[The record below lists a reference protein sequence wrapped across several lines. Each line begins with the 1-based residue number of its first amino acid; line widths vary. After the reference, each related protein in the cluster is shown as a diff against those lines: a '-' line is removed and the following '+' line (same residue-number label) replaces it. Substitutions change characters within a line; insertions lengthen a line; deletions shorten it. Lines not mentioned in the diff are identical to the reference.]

1 MQKSSIDKDF
11 VNVVAYLDNM
21 GFKPW
26 SSCDGVLANHKE
38 ASYVDKAYM
47 CFMESEKIIDLMAAL
62 YRDEDFE
69 LALSNNSYAKK
80 RIYAGNVIEGNNF
93 GVYFPNLYGERTD
106 YFHKIIKGIAEGK
119 IEISDEER
127 ERIRTID
134 EAVRDIRGEEL
145 FITAYLNSEYD
156 PYMKKTG
163 KTNKIKCHTKEGL
176 DMGRNM
182 KALGD
187 KLASFLGCTN
197 NSYAKR
203 GDFSGDI
210 YLESCRDTCQLL
222 LKGDSNDIA
231 NIINY
236 CKSIEKQLPQFE
248 EQQIFEI

>member
-127 ERIRTID
+127 ERIRTIV

-182 KALGD
+182 
-187 KLASFLGCTN
+187 
-197 NSYAKR
+197 
-203 GDFSGDI
+203 
-210 YLESCRDTCQLL
+210 
-222 LKGDSNDIA
+222 
-231 NIINY
+231 
-236 CKSIEKQLPQFE
+236 
-248 EQQIFEI
+248 